1 MDIVQL
7 CEIGMLLA
15 FGASWPFNIAKS
27 WKSRTAKGK
36 SLQFEI
42 LVVIGYL
49 FGLAGKFIA
58 NDVTYVVAVYILD
71 LVMVSTDIVLTC
83 RNMKL
88 DRLAEKERTLV
99 S

>member
-1 MDIVQL
+1 M
-7 CEIGMLLA
+7 
-15 FGASWPFNIAKS
+15 
-27 WKSRTAKGK
+27 
-36 SLQFEI
+36 
-42 LVVIGYL
+42 VIGL
-49 FGLAGKFIA
+49 SVWPGGKFIA

>member
-1 MDIVQL
+1 MPR
-7 CEIGMLLA
+7 A
-15 FGASWPFNIAKS
+15 FRSSKPPRRKHWAKQ
-27 WKSRTAKGK
+27 GK